1 MTTWGVVV
9 DDDAATPAAGVVVVV
24 VPLLIS
30 WARLAKSFLMSS
42 ITLRLATLTTLVAR
56 DGSSLCMASTAVRS
70 SWNMPCLNFLGERSC
85 RAACRDGAST

>member
-1 MTTWGVVV
+1 M
-9 DDDAATPAAGVVVVV
+9 ATPVGDGSGTTPAGVVVVV
-24 VPLLIS
+24 VPLLMS

-42 ITLRLATLTTLVAR
+42 ITLRLAMFTTLVAR

-70 SWNMPCLNFLGERSC
+70 SWNMPCLNSFGERSC

>member
-1 MTTWGVVV
+1 MAKPVW
-9 DDDAATPAAGVVVVV
+9 DDSGTLAAGVVVVV

-42 ITLRLATLTTLVAR
+42 ITLRLAMFTTLVAK

-70 SWNMPCLNFLGERSC
+70 SWNMPCLNFFGERSC

>member
-1 MTTWGVVV
+1 MTMGVE
-9 DDDAATPAAGVVVVV
+9 DTPGTTAAGVVLGV

-30 WARLAKSFLMSS
+30 WRLAKSCLMSS
-42 ITLRLATLTTLVAR
+42 MTLRLATYTTLVAR

-70 SWNMPCLNFLGERSC
+70 SWNMPCLNFFGERSC

>member
-1 MTTWGVVV
+1 MTRGVE
-9 DDDAATPAAGVVVVV
+9 DTPGTPAAGVVLGV

-30 WARLAKSFLMSS
+30 WRLTKSCLMSS
-42 ITLRLATLTTLVAR
+42 MTLRLATYTTLVAR

-70 SWNMPCLNFLGERSC
+70 SWNMPCLNFFGERSC